1 MAPAINAIHVDLR
14 SDSIALST
22 LSISIF
28 MLGVGSG
35 PLILAPLSELYGR
48 NIIYHL
54 SNISFTLSSVACALA
69 PTMNLL
75 VIFRLLAGIAGS
87 ALISNGGGTIADIV
101 PKRRRGL
108 ITTLMLVGQLLGPVM
123 GPTVGGFLSQDLG
136 WRWIFWLLAI
146 VVCSNHIYK
155 IFEISNHFL

>member
-1 MAPAINAIHVDLR
+1 MAPAIIAIDKDLK
-14 SDSIALST
+14 SNSTALST
-22 LSISIF
+22 FSISIF

-54 SNISFTLSSVACALA
+54 SNISFTISSVACALA
-69 PTMNLL
+69 PSMELL
-75 VIFRLLAGIAGS
+75 VVFRLLAGIAGS

-108 ITTLMLVGQLLGPVM
+108 ITTLMLVGQLLGPVV

-146 VVCSNHIYK
+146 VVCKIICTFSNILM
-155 IFEISNHFL
+155 ISI